1 MVQRERER
9 KRGYEKVGKREGEE
23 GRRVVIRP
31 AANIAGR
38 LSFSAH

>member
-9 KRGYEKVGKREGEE
+9 EKVGKREGEE